1 LLDWVFYPSSSELCT
16 EVVGSNDIA
25 RDAGE
30 YPGGDSDEKSFSRDR
45 SLEDFFGG
53 EGASFF
59 FFPAESVDDLFIDG
73 EDDGVGEVAVCVC
86 LGDNE
91 ARFLVVAL
99 VDEPTGGFGAEGSVL
114 RRIGGRREGGLT

>member
-1 LLDWVFYPSSSELCT
+1 MLDWVFYPSSSELCA
-16 EVVGSNDIA
+16 EVVGSDDVA

-30 YPGGDSDEKSFSRDR
+30 YPGGDSDEKPFSRDR
-45 SLEDFFGG
+45 GLEDFFGG

-86 LGDNE
+86 LGDDE
-91 ARFLVVAL
+91 ARFFVAAL
-99 VDEPTGGFGAEGSVL
+99 VDEPTWGFGAERSVL
-114 RRIGGRREGGLT
+114 RSIGGGMEGGLT